1 MQKKIRRKRQ
11 ILRNRTV
18 ILRSARELFHK
29 KGFYGTTME
38 DIAQFSGFD
47 RRTIYNHFKNK
58 EDVFAALISGILTDI
73 DLIFNDIAE
82 EKGSSLDR
90 LRELV
95 LRLLDLYIENSQL
108 LNIFMSEYETNEIK
122 KKRHLSAYTLKNIS
136 SYKKIE
142 SRLVAMIKAA
152 QDDDHAGRP
161 ADLRAESVLEQ
172 LRDGHH
178 PRVAKRLDAEARQPD
193 HQHRHRHRNARH
205 LCPFTDAGSTC
216 RSGGGCN
223 RRQWTAGAGCGLLS

>member
-11 ILRNRTV
+11 IQRNRTI

-38 DIAQFSGFD
+38 DIADHSGFD

-73 DLIFNDIAE
+73 EDIFNEVIDG
-82 EKGSSLDR
+82 KGTSLDK
-90 LRELV
+90 LKELV
-95 LRLLDLYIENSQL
+95 LKLLDLYIDNSQL

-122 KKRHLSAYTLKNIS
+122 KKRHVSAYTLKNIS

-142 SRLVAMIKAA
+142 FSLVTLIKEA
-152 QDDDHAGRP
+152 QDENLVVNVHPYILAGMLNELILRSVIVLHNQKGSIKKKDIIHDIFELLAKAKAPLP
-161 ADLRAESVLEQ
+161 A
-172 LRDGHH
+172 
-178 PRVAKRLDAEARQPD
+178 
-193 HQHRHRHRNARH
+193 
-205 LCPFTDAGSTC
+205 
-216 RSGGGCN
+216 
-223 RRQWTAGAGCGLLS
+223 

>member
-18 ILRSARELFHK
+18 ILRSARDLFHR
-29 KGFYGTTME
+29 KGFYSTTME

-73 DLIFNDIAE
+73 DAVFSDVGNE
-82 EKGSSLDR
+82 RGSSLDK

-95 LRLLDLYIENSQL
+95 LKLLDLYIDNSQL

-122 KKRHLSAYTLKNIS
+122 KRRHLSAYTLKNIS
-136 SYKKIE
+136 AYKKIE

-152 QDDDHAGRP
+152 QDENLLVQVHPYILAGMLNELILRSVIVLHNQKGAIRKKDIIHDIFELIGKNVVKAP
-161 ADLRAESVLEQ
+161 LRA
-172 LRDGHH
+172 
-178 PRVAKRLDAEARQPD
+178 QP
-193 HQHRHRHRNARH
+193 
-205 LCPFTDAGSTC
+205 
-216 RSGGGCN
+216 
-223 RRQWTAGAGCGLLS
+223 TA

>member
-18 ILRSARELFHK
+18 ILRSARDLFHK

-38 DIAQFSGFD
+38 DIAQYSGFD

-58 EDVFAALISGILTDI
+58 EDVFAALISGILADI
-73 DLIFNDIAE
+73 DAVFNDLGN
-82 EKGSSLDR
+82 EKGSSLDK

-95 LRLLDLYIENSQL
+95 LRLLDLYLDNSQL

-122 KKRHLSAYTLKNIS
+122 KRRHLSAYTLKNIS
-136 SYKKIE
+136 AYKKIE

-152 QDDDHAGRP
+152 QDD
-161 ADLRAESVLEQ
+161 
-172 LRDGHH
+172 
-178 PRVAKRLDAEARQPD
+178 
-193 HQHRHRHRNARH
+193 
-205 LCPFTDAGSTC
+205 
-216 RSGGGCN
+216 
-223 RRQWTAGAGCGLLS
+223 GLLVNVHPYILAGMLNELILRSVIVLHNQKGAVRKKDIIHDIFELIGKNVVTVPPRA

>member
-18 ILRSARELFHK
+18 ILRSARDLFHK

-38 DIAQFSGFD
+38 DIAQYSGFD

-58 EDVFAALISGILTDI
+58 EDVFAALISGILADI
-73 DLIFNDIAE
+73 DAVFNDLGN
-82 EKGSSLDR
+82 EKGSSLDK

-95 LRLLDLYIENSQL
+95 LRLLDLYLDNSQL

-122 KKRHLSAYTLKNIS
+122 KRRHLSAYTLKNIS
-136 SYKKIE
+136 AYKKIE

-152 QDDDHAGRP
+152 QDD
-161 ADLRAESVLEQ
+161 
-172 LRDGHH
+172 
-178 PRVAKRLDAEARQPD
+178 
-193 HQHRHRHRNARH
+193 
-205 LCPFTDAGSTC
+205 
-216 RSGGGCN
+216 
-223 RRQWTAGAGCGLLS
+223 GLLVNVHPYILAGMLNELILRSVIVLHNHKGAVRKKDIIHDIFELIL